1 MNSATCGLDLV
12 DPNNP
17 PRWVLRR
24 YSFGYEH
31 ITKEWVDTMIA
42 RGRATQISAN
52 LI

>member
-1 MNSATCGLDLV
+1 MTNQFDGFFSRITISTIIV
-12 DPNNP
+12 PN
-17 PRWVLRR
+17 

-31 ITKEWVDTMIA
+31 ITEEGVDTMIA